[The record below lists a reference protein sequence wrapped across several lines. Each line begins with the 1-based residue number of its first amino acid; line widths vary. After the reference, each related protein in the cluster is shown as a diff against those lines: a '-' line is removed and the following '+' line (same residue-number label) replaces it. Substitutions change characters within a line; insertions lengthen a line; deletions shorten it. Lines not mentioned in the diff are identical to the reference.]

1 MLAGRLPEIP
11 MTPIRRA
18 FRLVCSPSEETSV
31 EALLRAQGYEFEPD
45 PFFPSARRLL
55 AGPRPLGS
63 SLAAFF
69 GLIYIQD
76 RSSMLPPA
84 ALRPPHGAAVLD
96 MCASPG
102 SKTGQ
107 LAGMTGPEGFVL
119 GNEPSPSRLATLRR
133 NLHAMNLSWTA
144 SCCHGGEALPLP
156 DGMWDHIQ
164 LDPPCSGWGTEERN
178 PNVRDIWKDDKIT
191 PLIRLQRALL
201 REARRLLRPGGT
213 VVYSTC
219 TTNDGENEEQ
229 LRYALDELGL
239 ELEKLAPP
247 AGFQMEEGRLGFDG
261 VWRLEPKSGDNQGF
275 FVARLRKP
283 ATQEQGP
290 ASRPLPPGQ
299 PPRFELLPPDRLEEA
314 GVDPS
319 ALPGPVGVFGGSLHI
334 LPRQTF
340 ELLPA
345 SLRWQGMYFG
355 KYAKNGEIRPAPR
368 LRAPGSVPVVDL
380 EGARG
385 VEKLTGLLQGRTAE
399 APVPEGA
406 GLSGMALLTWN
417 GLPLGRA
424 TLKKGRL
431 IWSDR

>member
-1 MLAGRLPEIP
+1 
-11 MTPIRRA
+11 MTA
-18 FRLVCSPSEETSV
+18 KT
-31 EALLRAQGYEFEPD
+31 
-45 PFFPSARRLL
+45 
-55 AGPRPLGS
+55 
-63 SLAAFF
+63 
-69 GLIYIQD
+69 
-76 RSSMLPPA
+76 RSN
-84 ALRPPHGAAVLD
+84 
-96 MCASPG
+96 C
-102 SKTGQ
+102 
-107 LAGMTGPEGFVL
+107 
-119 GNEPSPSRLATLRR
+119 ATL
-133 NLHAMNLSWTA
+133 
-144 SCCHGGEALPLP
+144 
-156 DGMWDHIQ
+156 
-164 LDPPCSGWGTEERN
+164 
-178 PNVRDIWKDDKIT
+178 
-191 PLIRLQRALL
+191 
-201 REARRLLRPGGT
+201 
-213 VVYSTC
+213 
-219 TTNDGENEEQ
+219 
-229 LRYALDELGL
+229 LDELGL

-247 AGFQMEEGRLGFDG
+247 AGFQVEEGRLGFDG

-385 VEKLTGLLQGRTAE
+385 WKNSPACFRDALRKLRF
-399 APVPEGA
+399 PKVPDCPA
-406 GLSGMALLTWN
+406 W
-417 GLPLGRA
+417 PC
-424 TLKKGRL
+424 
-431 IWSDR
+431 